1 MIDDTL
7 LSRWMV
13 TRWMWNFKVKCN
25 RLSYPNELF
34 EIPYLLSLLYIY
46 QIDSGKTDYIAQ
58 QK

>member
-7 LSRWMV
+7 VS
-13 TRWMWNFKVKCN
+13 RWMWNFKMKCN

-58 QK
+58 QT